1 MPERLR
7 SLLPLLI
14 LGLSS
19 GMPAAGAAP
28 RPSAET
34 LYTGGTILTMAGEQP
49 GTVESLAVA
58 GGRIVHAGPLASAP
72 RSAATK
78 VVDLQGK
85 TLLPGFIDTHGHFI
99 YFGKNLIDADL
110 FGAGSIPEI
119 VRRMREQATKVGPT
133 SGSWASASVPAIWS
147 ATRAWPNWMRCRPI
161 GR

>member
-49 GTVESLAVA
+49 GTVE
-58 GGRIVHAGPLASAP
+58 PLASAP